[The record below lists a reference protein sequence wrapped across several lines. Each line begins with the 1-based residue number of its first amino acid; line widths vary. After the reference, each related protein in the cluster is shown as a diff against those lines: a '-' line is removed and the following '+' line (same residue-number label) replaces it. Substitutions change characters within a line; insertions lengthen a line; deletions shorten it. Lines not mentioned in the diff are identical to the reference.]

1 MYMSVIYNESA
12 PKKATNLTIN
22 ADLLKKAKELKINLS
37 KSFETFLDSLIRE
50 REEKKWHEENRSAV
64 DEYNDRI
71 EKKGAFSDTIRSF

>member
-1 MYMSVIYNESA
+1 MSVIYNESA

-50 REEKKWHEENRSAV
+50 REEKKWREENRSAV
-64 DEYNDRI
+64 EEYNDRI
-71 EKKGAFSDTIRSF
+71 EKKGVFSDTIRSF

>member
-1 MYMSVIYNESA
+1 MSVIYNESA